1 MARARSLKPSLFKNE
16 VLGVADPLYTLLFEG
31 LWTLADR
38 EGRLEDR
45 PLRIRAEV
53 FPYRD
58 GVNIVQM
65 LDWLQSNGFIL
76 RYEVDGKRYISVL
89 EFARHQNPHK
99 NEAPSEIPA
108 PPENAVANQQVEAAR
123 CDAASTSEKIGSARA
138 DSLNLTPD
146 SLNPVVSD
154 EANASSSSPGGDGG
168 TAEGFAIVGG
178 RGASLPACPY
188 DDIVDAYHA
197 ALPELPAV
205 KLRDGK
211 TWEARKRAM
220 RERWRWV
227 LTSNRSDG
235 KRRAETVEQAMDWTR
250 GFFDRVRDNDF
261 LMGRSQRSGD
271 HANWRCDFDF
281 LLTERGLRQ
290 VIEKTR

>member
-1 MARARSLKPSLFKNE
+1 MARARSLKPALFKNE

-38 EGRLEDR
+38 DGRLEDR

-58 GVNIVQM
+58 GINIGAM
-65 LDWLQSNGFIL
+65 LDWLQSHGFIL
-76 RYEVDGKRYISVL
+76 RYEISGRHYISVL
-89 EFARHQNPHK
+89 GFARHQNPHK

-108 PPENAVANQQVEAAR
+108 PPDNIVANQRVESAR
-123 CDAASTSEKIGSARA
+123 CDDATTSDFLGSPRA
-138 DSLNLTPD
+138 DSCNLTPD

-154 EANASSSSPGGDGG
+154 EANASSSSLGGDGG
-168 TAEGFAIVGG
+168 PAEGFAIVDGQA
-178 RGASLPACPY
+178 ASLPACPY
-188 DDIVDAYHA
+188 DDIVDAYHK
-197 ALPELPAV
+197 ALSELPAV

-227 LTSNRSDG
+227 LSSSRSDG
-235 KRRAETVEQAMDWTR
+235 KRRAETVDQALDWMR
-250 GFFDRVRDNDF
+250 GFFGRVRDNDF

-281 LLTERGLRQ
+281 LLTEKGLRQ